1 MTSAGLDV
9 GGGLVGLCLGLVG
22 LGLEGLRGADG
33 AGGKAVVDIGCLN
46 LEGLV
51 GLVLGLNVEET
62 GGGTKLSSISSI

>member
-22 LGLEGLRGADG
+22 LGLDGLRGADG
-33 AGGKAVVDIGCLN
+33 GGKAVVDIGLN